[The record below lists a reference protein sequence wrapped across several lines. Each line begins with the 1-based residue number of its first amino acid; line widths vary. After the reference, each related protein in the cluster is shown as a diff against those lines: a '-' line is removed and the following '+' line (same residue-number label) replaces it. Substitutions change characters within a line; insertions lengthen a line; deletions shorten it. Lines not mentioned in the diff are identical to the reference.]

1 MCYRTALLAG
11 RSRLLVARLCC
22 LRVLL
27 WHCNQSNSSTLTR
40 FFLRHDIVL
49 FILSSHCGNIEN
61 THTYAST
68 KCTYKLYVSF
78 AQEQPPTHFAPIR
91 KKTEDVRPQKHTQT
105 HLVNYN
111 IIQFSSNVYLIR
123 WWCCIDPATLTVE
136 VSLSRAFIWRISLQM
151 SLLPSESSSDLGE
164 TETPL
169 LVTNWFVKFK

>member
-1 MCYRTALLAG
+1 MRI
-11 RSRLLVARLCC
+11 R
-22 LRVLL
+22 
-27 WHCNQSNSSTLTR
+27 
-40 FFLRHDIVL
+40 
-49 FILSSHCGNIEN
+49 
-61 THTYAST
+61 
-68 KCTYKLYVSF
+68 CTYKLYVSF

-111 IIQFSSNVYLIR
+111 TTQFSSNVYLIR

-164 TETPL
+164 RETPL
-169 LVTNWFVKFK
+169 LVTNWQKFLFKVLTTLPPGLIRKNYSQIQIGSIRLNSSDVGTSPLSYLIN